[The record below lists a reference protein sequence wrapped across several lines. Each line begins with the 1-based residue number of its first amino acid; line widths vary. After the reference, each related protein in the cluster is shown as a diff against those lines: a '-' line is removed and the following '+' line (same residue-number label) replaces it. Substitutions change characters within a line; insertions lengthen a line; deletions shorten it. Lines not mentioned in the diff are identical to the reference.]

1 MKILCIDVGTGTQ
14 DILLHDTNL
23 HPENDFKLV
32 VPSPTM
38 IVRRRLQAAT
48 RAGRPVL
55 LTGVT
60 MGGGPSHWAA
70 EDHLKAGHKLY
81 ATPAAARS
89 FNDDLNYLQTEGIQ
103 VVSEDEAR
111 KLPDNVLRLT
121 LRDFDFDAICHA
133 FAEFGVSLN
142 DLAAVAVA
150 VFDHG
155 NAPPD
160 VSDRKFRFEYIARRV
175 QANRQLS
182 TFAFAAEDIP
192 PIMTRMQAV
201 AASAENVDA
210 PLLLMDTAPAAV
222 AGALLDSNVSAGSPL
237 LVANLGNL
245 HTLAFRLGPEGIEGT
260 FEHHTGMLDQAKLE
274 RLLRSLAAGTLRD
287 EDVYQDHG
295 HGALILEERPFFLP
309 EDLSKAD
316 KLSALPCKADKLSA
330 LPCKADKLSAL
341 PCKAD
346 KLSALPFAGD
356 GFGVTLTGPR
366 RRMLAGSSL
375 RPYFASPF
383 GDMMMAGCF
392 GLLTA
397 VAAKFPQ
404 FADPIQASLAGET
417 GRPPW
422 EL

>member
-1 MKILCIDVGTGTQ
+1 MKILCVDVGTGTQ
-14 DILLHDTNL
+14 DILLHDTDL
-23 HPENDFKLV
+23 HPENGFKLV

-38 IVRRRLQAAT
+38 MVRRRLQAAT

-70 EDHLKAGHKLY
+70 EDHLKAGHKVF
-81 ATPAAARS
+81 ATSTAARS
-89 FNDDLNYLQTEGIQ
+89 FNDDLDYLKEQGIQ
-103 VVSEDEAR
+103 VVSEDEAAN
-111 KLPDNVLRLT
+111 LPDDVVRLA
-121 LRDFDFDAICHA
+121 LRDFDFAAIRRA
-133 FAEFGVSLN
+133 LGEFGVRLD

-160 VSDRKFRFEYIARRV
+160 VSDRKFRFDYIAERV
-175 QANRQLS
+175 RENRQLT
-182 TFAFAAEDIP
+182 TFAFPAADIP

-201 AASAENVDA
+201 AASASDVAA

-222 AGALLDSNVSAGSPL
+222 AGALLDGMVNGRSRIM
-237 LVANLGNL
+237 VANVGNL

-260 FEHHTGMLDQAKLE
+260 FEHHTGLLDQPKLND
-274 RLLRSLAAGTLRD
+274 LLQALADGTLRN
-287 EDVYQDHG
+287 EDVFNDHG
-295 HGALILEERPFFLP
+295 HGALIIEKEPFIFP
-309 EDLSKAD
+309 DE
-316 KLSALPCKADKLSA
+316 
-330 LPCKADKLSAL
+330 
-341 PCKAD
+341 
-346 KLSALPFAGD
+346 
-356 GFGVTLTGPR
+356 GFGVTITGPR
-366 RRMLAGSSL
+366 RSMIVGSPL
-375 RPYFASPF
+375 RPYFATPF
-383 GDMMMAGCF
+383 GDMMVAGCF

-404 FADPIQASLAGET
+404 FNEPIWQSLQGGS